1 MGTRETN
8 RVKIYSLANEMRGI
22 ITAEMALNAGVPL
35 VEMRKLVQRGAI
47 ERVAR
52 NLYRV
57 PFAPVDRYSDALEK
71 VLAVGK
77 HAYVSGRSVIQLLDL
92 GLFNPNKLII
102 TTTVKPRHSIP
113 SGVHLQ
119 VVPASEA
126 PEIVRYYDVPC
137 EPVFNAIDSLI
148 GRAIRERLFDAI
160 DQAHEEGFLTDSE
173 AKALRRS
180 VKNHVATPIDLAT

>member
-1 MGTRETN
+1 MATKETN

-22 ITAEMALNAGVPL
+22 ITAEMALDAGVPL

-47 ERVAR
+47 NRVAR

-77 HAYVSGRSVIQLLDL
+77 NAYVSGPSVIALLDL
-92 GLFNPNKLII
+92 GLFNPAGLHV

-113 SGVHLQ
+113 SSVQLK
-119 VVPASEA
+119 VIPASEA

-148 GRAIRERLFDAI
+148 GRAMRERLYDAI
-160 DQAHEEGFLTDSE
+160 DQALEEGFLTDLE

-180 VKNHVATPIDLAT
+180 VKNHNAKTID